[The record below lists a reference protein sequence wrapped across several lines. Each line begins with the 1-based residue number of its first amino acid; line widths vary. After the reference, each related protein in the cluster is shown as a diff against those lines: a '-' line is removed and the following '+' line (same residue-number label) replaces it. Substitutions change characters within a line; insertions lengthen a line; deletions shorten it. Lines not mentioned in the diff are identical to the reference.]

1 MKLLAITIMSVA
13 LFLLYRIAY
22 PKQIKKNSEPPS
34 ESPKNLPDVMGKS
47 RFVLPDR
54 SKPLQTPST
63 SQETE
68 QEAVKSPIFA
78 TETEKKAPTAIPVEA
93 LDKVFDEGDNPAILS
108 IALEYENDDEDE
120 NEVDFETQQ
129 EAEELNWMLGH
140 EPEYADGVDY
150 GELQNVA
157 QVVKEQPDEVSEET
171 AGTLVKLENTDM
183 FEQLVSGDEGKRSWI
198 TAIIDRS
205 IQNRMPEEEEMI
217 SDTDYGDFDVVDIL

>member
-1 MKLLAITIMSVA
+1 MNILVIIIMLAA
-13 LFLLYRIAY
+13 LFMLYHIAY
-22 PKQIKKNSEPPS
+22 PKQIKKDSEPQP

-63 SQETE
+63 LHKTE
-68 QEAVKSPIFA
+68 KEIDKAPIFA
-78 TETEKKAPTAIPVEA
+78 PETEEKAPTIIPA
-93 LDKVFDEGDNPAILS
+93 QNFDKVLEEGENPAILS
-108 IALEYENDDEDE
+108 ITLEYGNDDETEE
-120 NEVDFETQQ
+120 NEVDFETE
-129 EAEELNWMLGH
+129 EAEELNSVLGH
-140 EPEYADGVDY
+140 EPEYAHGVDY

-157 QVVKEQPDEVSEET
+157 QAVKEQPDEVSEET

-205 IQNRMPEEEEMI
+205 IQSRMPETEDTT
-217 SDTDYGDFDVVDIL
+217 SDTDYGDFDVAGFL